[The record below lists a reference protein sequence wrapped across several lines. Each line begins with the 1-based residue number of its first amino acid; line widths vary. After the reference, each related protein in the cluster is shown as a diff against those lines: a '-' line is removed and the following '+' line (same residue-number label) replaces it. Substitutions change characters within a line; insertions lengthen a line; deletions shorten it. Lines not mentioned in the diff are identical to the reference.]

1 MLELV
6 EGPTLADR
14 IAQGAIP
21 LDEAL
26 PIARQI
32 AEALEAADEAG
43 VIHRDLK
50 PANIK
55 VREDGTVKVLDFG
68 LAKALDTTPQ
78 GDPSQSPTLTAAAT
92 QMGVIMGTAAYMSP
106 EQAAGKPVD
115 KRGDIWAFGVVLF
128 EMLTGQR
135 LFTGETVSHVLGA
148 VLQVEPQWDTLP
160 VPTPEA
166 LRRLLRRCLQKE
178 RKRRLRDVG
187 DALTELDEALTAP
200 PTFETTHAAIA
211 QPASWRQA
219 LPLALGALIMG
230 SLITGLAVWTMMRP
244 APPAPQLTAR
254 STLTLPATDQ
264 LAQIPQ
270 LRLALSPDGSTLV
283 YTAVRDG
290 VTQLYRRELDQLEAV
305 AIPGTENAIGPFF
318 KPDGEWLAFASDGVL
333 KKVALRGGPAT
344 TICDLQNAFRHATW
358 TADDTIIFGVAT
370 SGLLRVPG
378 AGGEPRSFLDLEEG
392 EDVHQT
398 PEVLPGDR
406 AVLFRS
412 TSGDRRVV

>member
-1 MLELV
+1 M
-6 EGPTLADR
+6 AD
-14 IAQGAIP
+14 
-21 LDEAL
+21 L
-26 PIARQI
+26 
-32 AEALEAADEAG
+32 
-43 VIHRDLK
+43 
-50 PANIK
+50 
-55 VREDGTVKVLDFG
+55 
-68 LAKALDTTPQ
+68 
-78 GDPSQSPTLTAAAT
+78 
-92 QMGVIMGTAAYMSP
+92 
-106 EQAAGKPVD
+106 
-115 KRGDIWAFGVVLF
+115 
-128 EMLTGQR
+128 
-135 LFTGETVSHVLGA
+135 LGA
-148 VLQVEPQWDTLP
+148 ESCTHLCEEP
-160 VPTPEA
+160 
-166 LRRLLRRCLQKE
+166 QKE

-344 TICDLQNAFRHATW
+344 TICDLPNAFRHATW

-412 TSGDRRVV
+412 TSGDRRVVMVHSLDTGERRELVEGSSPHYVPTGHLVFGRAGSLWAVPFDLDELDVSGEPVPILEGVVMGIAAGGPGPPAQAVFASTDDFNSVDDRGQCALDPSRKCARATRRRCGRASDALGGSRSTGNVAERQSGHGAVRASRGFGYPRCVYRRGAGGASAEV